1 MKLVLFA
8 DGVVGMQIAEYLA
21 EKYPQDLS
29 LVVTV
34 AENEIFDFAQAVR
47 VSACV
52 FDSQENI
59 SARFSGEFEAI
70 RVFKQSFRGRLFWP
84 PVPFAA
90 PRQSQLRPHR

>member
-52 FDSQENI
+52 AVRGGRAVGADC
-59 SARFSGEFEAI
+59 RI
-70 RVFKQSFRGRLFWP
+70 RKCVD
-84 PVPFAA
+84 
-90 PRQSQLRPHR
+90 